1 MSVTNTAVTSTP
13 NLSDALDTLLKI
25 KEQIRAARAEERLQ
39 TRAAAK
45 AQAQARAKERREVV
59 RKVRAL
65 MKAHGIVVEDLIE
78 PVTVVH

>member
-13 NLSDALDTLLKI
+13 NLSDALDNLLKI

-45 AQAQARAKERREVV
+45 GQAQARAKERREGV